1 MVSLQVSA
9 AIWEQNGLGEGLGTR
24 ARRVQPLPRPRLES
38 LIQEAP
44 SCPAVLG
51 CGGIWGLPAKLAVVT
66 PGNQTT
72 AAGWLTQPT
81 PWPDAGVLTRVLLPT
96 HQARCH
102 ALGWAS
108 AWEQELAL
116 SEAQSALMGLGEGAG
131 QCCSSARILGTKVF
145 GPVLPLAYLG
155 TAASV
160 RESSPTG
167 WPLTSGLPY
176 LPGQGFPQPHLPAP
190 KLLWPWASVT
200 GGLLSL

>member
-1 MVSLQVSA
+1 M
-9 AIWEQNGLGEGLGTR
+9 GEGLGTR

-51 CGGIWGLPAKLAVVT
+51 CGGIWGLPAKLAIVT

-131 QCCSSARILGTKVF
+131 QCCSSARVLGTKVF

-155 TAASV
+155 TAARV

-167 WPLTSGLPY
+167 WPLTSSLPY

>member
-1 MVSLQVSA
+1 M
-9 AIWEQNGLGEGLGTR
+9 GEGLGTR
-24 ARRVQPLPRPRLES
+24 ARRVQPLPRPWLES

-51 CGGIWGLPAKLAVVT
+51 CGSIWGLPAKLAVVT

-131 QCCSSARILGTKVF
+131 QCCSSARVLGTKVC
-145 GPVLPLAYLG
+145 GPVLPLAYTG
-155 TAASV
+155 TAARV
-160 RESSPTG
+160 RERSPTG
-167 WPLTSGLPY
+167 WPLTSSLPY

-190 KLLWPWASVT
+190 
-200 GGLLSL
+200 